1 MSKMTRESAL
11 EYFKELEEKWLN
23 PTAEYIAHISTK
35 EEIVEHGKY
44 FSEALS
50 ILAPEPRT
58 EPSIDDF
65 VREVERRAEN
75 NMMKTGKLEGAHYAA
90 MKQYQAELSA
100 LPMPKGTDGT
110 ATFEK
115 GEG

>member
-58 EPSIDDF
+58 EPPMKYDLADDAKGWGANSAD
-65 VREVERRAEN
+65 VWVLT
-75 NMMKTGKLEGAHYAA
+75 TGAVIRSRWGITYTNWLPE
-90 MKQYQAELSA
+90 SA
-100 LPMPKGTDGT
+100 LPMPKGG
-110 ATFEK
+110 A
-115 GEG
+115 